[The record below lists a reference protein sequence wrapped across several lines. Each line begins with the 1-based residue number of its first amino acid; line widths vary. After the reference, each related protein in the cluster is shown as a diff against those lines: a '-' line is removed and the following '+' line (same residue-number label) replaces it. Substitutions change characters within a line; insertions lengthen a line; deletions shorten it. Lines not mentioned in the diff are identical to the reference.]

1 MLRLSFLFVA
11 LLILST
17 VLDAAV
23 LKDDFD
29 YIPDRPQDPKGPQDP
44 KEVTSS
50 SSVDPL
56 SPENGEIDIL
66 EGNLTDFN
74 GTGKDLFVIKTV
86 VYEIGILTDIGND
99 TNFDNETH
107 EQIDVSFFD
116 PAHNGSIID
125 LSQIP
130 IPIQTNVSGVS
141 ITGLLPANFG
151 DLNLLKNGTPTVQ
164 GSHFPLFPNK
174 QVRVTHNVSTSDRDR
189 TNDVLSG
196 LPELLGLKDFIKYD
210 SSSEESKDQSSGESK
225 DSDES
230 KEKRHKKH
238 KESNYSSESKESKE
252 DDKEK
257 KH

>member
-11 LLILST
+11 ILSAR
-17 VLDAAV
+17 LDAAV

-29 YIPDRPQDPKGPQDP
+29 YIPDRPQDP

-56 SPENGEIDIL
+56 SPENGEIDVL

-74 GTGKDLFVIKTV
+74 NTSKDLFVIKTV

-174 QVRVTHNVSTSDRDR
+174 QVRVIHNVSTTDRDR
-189 TNDVLSG
+189 TNDVLSS
-196 LPELLGLKDFIKYD
+196 LPELLGLGDFIKYDD
-210 SSSEESKDQSSGESK
+210 SSSEESKEHS
-225 DSDES
+225 SDES
-230 KEKRHKKH
+230 KDNSESKGKKNKKH
-238 KESNYSSESKESKE
+238 KESSDSSESSESNEENK
-252 DDKEK
+252 KK